1 MEHLHVTRSH
11 ILQHVTYLECHNIL
25 IPFQYVYLRKY
36 TVHSKYCSLHLSTNS
51 FSARSQNSIHILSI
65 ISSSTHFSLSAGILR
80 HVHQSWLLFAI
91 FFAYY
96 NNHPLLHWHFY
107 STNVSFH
114 THRRHNICI
123 RGYTFC
129 HASKNQSETGCLI
142 TIPCFSSRI
151 PNSRSCKNCTD
162 DIRTLMSLFCRLP
175 RTYSTSS
182 TLQSSHIFFNSVSL
196 TILFTIFFN
205 VCRVG
210 TCCTRIYCTK
220 ALCNSCTIYRLAYR
234 KNRFHALC
242 DVIHSYIVNVSY
254 TNHACCAYS

>member
-25 IPFQYVYLRKY
+25 TPFQYVYLRKY

-151 PNSRSCKNCTD
+151 PNSRVRIAPMIFAHLCLFFADYREHTVHHLHYSLPTYFSIAFLSQYCSQFFSMCAEWAHAAREYTVQRPSA
-162 DIRTLMSLFCRLP
+162 IRAR
-175 RTYSTSS
+175 ST
-182 TLQSSHIFFNSVSL
+182 V
-196 TILFTIFFN
+196 
-205 VCRVG
+205 
-210 TCCTRIYCTK
+210 
-220 ALCNSCTIYRLAYR
+220 
-234 KNRFHALC
+234 
-242 DVIHSYIVNVSY
+242 
-254 TNHACCAYS
+254 